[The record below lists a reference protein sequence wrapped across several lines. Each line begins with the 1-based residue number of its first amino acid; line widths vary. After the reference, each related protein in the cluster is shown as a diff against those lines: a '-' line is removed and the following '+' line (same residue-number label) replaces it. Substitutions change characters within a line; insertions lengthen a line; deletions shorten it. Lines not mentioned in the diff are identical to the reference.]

1 MKTAVLLVAQ
11 IVGYSVVYS
20 VDKWAPSR
28 VAKTAVLLVAKTVV
42 LLVAQMVGY

>member
-1 MKTAVLLVAQ
+1 MLLVAQ

-28 VAKTAVLLVAKTVV
+28 VAKKVVKLVAM
-42 LLVAQMVGY
+42 MVGYWVVNSAD